1 MKQRSE
7 EEHVTVLLQVL
18 SSYINPSG
26 EDDEEDVIN
35 NVLPP
40 TFPHLLA
47 TSSLLSALSS
57 YLRNDSGKYFYNSLQ
72 ELLSKL
78 AKTASSGCGRD
89 SSIQLLL
96 ELFTSVHRFKKYFK

>member
-1 MKQRSE
+1 M
-7 EEHVTVLLQVL
+7 TVLLQVL

-47 TSSLLSALSS
+47 NSSLLSALSS
-57 YLRNDSGKYFYNSLQ
+57 YLRNDSGNVKYLCFDLRVVFAF
-72 ELLSKL
+72 LFFF
-78 AKTASSGCGRD
+78 
-89 SSIQLLL
+89 SSIRHGAAYSPVQSSFGTF
-96 ELFTSVHRFKKYFK
+96 EGDGP